1 MMLQCPTFFYLRS
14 LFLILPLLLLCFS
27 TPSSVSGQEFAIQ
40 SDSLIRFFE
49 RDTTKGNDR
58 TVLPIYEYLRLDYY
72 NDPAR
77 KLSFHAYGW
86 GRADLT
92 DSDYYNN
99 ATDGELI
106 YGYLEYKSTLQ
117 KSVFRLGRQ
126 PIYTG
131 VATDYIDGLRYT
143 SNIGSLFSVSLH
155 GGQPVGYS
163 DESGRSG
170 DLSLGGRL
178 GHHYGTRYDVGLSYQ
193 LTRNDSLTVEEFLA
207 IDLNLALPAD
217 ISIDTF
223 TSLNLTTNSLAE
235 QYYAVRLNLLET
247 DLKLFFETF
256 SYDDYFP
263 SATVAPQPF
272 SSLATSGETLT
283 RYGINATLPINSTWE
298 TGAKLTSYSYDI
310 KNESALFG
318 AVLLTWRGEG
328 LQQIGGEIGY
338 LDAKVI
344 DDDLLRLRFFVY
356 WDQLP
361 TSVSS
366 PETSSTV
373 LTGGVF
379 SAHPPHYSPHSA
391 AVNNSSTIDWR

>member
-1 MMLQCPTFFYLRS
+1 
-14 LFLILPLLLLCFS
+14 
-27 TPSSVSGQEFAIQ
+27 
-40 SDSLIRFFE
+40 
-49 RDTTKGNDR
+49 
-58 TVLPIYEYLRLDYY
+58 
-72 NDPAR
+72 
-77 KLSFHAYGW
+77 
-86 GRADLT
+86 
-92 DSDYYNN
+92 
-99 ATDGELI
+99 
-106 YGYLEYKSTLQ
+106 
-117 KSVFRLGRQ
+117 
-126 PIYTG
+126 
-131 VATDYIDGLRYT
+131 
-143 SNIGSLFSVSLH
+143 
-155 GGQPVGYS
+155 
-163 DESGRSG
+163 
-170 DLSLGGRL
+170 
-178 GHHYGTRYDVGLSYQ
+178 
-193 LTRNDSLTVEEFLA
+193 
-207 IDLNLALPAD
+207 
-217 ISIDTF
+217 
-223 TSLNLTTNSLAE
+223 
-235 QYYAVRLNLLET
+235 VRLNLLET